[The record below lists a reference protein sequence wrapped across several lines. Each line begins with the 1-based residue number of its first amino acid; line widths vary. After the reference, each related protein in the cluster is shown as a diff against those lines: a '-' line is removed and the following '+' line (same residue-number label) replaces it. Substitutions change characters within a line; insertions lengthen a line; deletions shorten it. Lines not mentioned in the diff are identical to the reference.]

1 MDGLAGRLFIRLFVR
16 WSQRR
21 NPLVRFF
28 EAIGRRSLYI
38 FCVHTVEL
46 IAIPWYLFA
55 AKYADR
61 PVLGISLQ
69 YILSLGSIW
78 LICAL
83 LQRRRDLIIKLFP
96 ARRRT
101 PQVHY
106 APRH

>member
-1 MDGLAGRLFIRLFVR
+1 MD
-16 WSQRR
+16 
-21 NPLVRFF
+21 NPHDLPVPAHNFLKQQAQSPF
-28 EAIGRRSLYI
+28 QDIGRRSLYI

>member
-1 MDGLAGRLFIRLFVR
+1 MVAGPHH
-16 WSQRR
+16 

-96 ARRRT
+96 ARYIT
-101 PQVHY
+101 PRGTDFSECFGCGGAAVIG
-106 APRH
+106 

>member
-1 MDGLAGRLFIRLFVR
+1 M
-16 WSQRR
+16 
-21 NPLVRFF
+21 
-28 EAIGRRSLYI
+28 
-38 FCVHTVEL
+38 EL

-101 PQVHY
+101 PRY
-106 APRH
+106 ITPRGTDFSECFGCGGAAVIG